1 MNKDV
6 DENIDNFTK
15 LVQDI
20 KLTSDK
26 SVYEYFPIISLN
38 VIPDSYSDLKSAIK
52 YGRDNISLNNVVNGL
67 ESKEMD
73 LRVNKGSKNSG
84 EVNSLKGRQQTH
96 FQNKTSSSQTN
107 NSSRK
112 RAKVGVGQS
121 LNQRTECV
129 ITVVN

>member
-38 VIPDSYSDLKSAIK
+38 VIHDSYSDLKSAIK
-52 YGRDNISLNNVVNGL
+52 YGRDNISLDNVVNGL

-84 EVNSLKGRQQTH
+84 EVNSLKGRQQNR
-96 FQNKTSSSQTN
+96 F
-107 NSSRK
+107 
-112 RAKVGVGQS
+112 
-121 LNQRTECV
+121 
-129 ITVVN
+129 